1 VNTLEFARRFIRF
14 DKSSPITGPFRDE
27 FYPFLRA
34 PMAAADDIRVKRLVI
49 YKASSAM
56 GTVLGQI
63 LNLKRIVCDV
73 GDQLMI
79 CQTDDDASVWS
90 KTRGKE
96 WVKANADA
104 MRLLS
109 RDKYSMNNDLWL
121 FRHKFLGITGPGIN
135 AAQSVQV
142 RYVQSDES
150 HLDAYPPGRLVE
162 FEKRMGGRW
171 DRQATHI
178 TTAPDAGK
186 EVDKFFEEGQ
196 QDEWHFRCPQC
207 AHLIAPLW
215 GEYAREKY
223 GLDLFV
229 TVADSSI
236 WFRCPFCSN
245 AFMDTSRDR
254 YALVKDGDYV
264 SANPSAPIHT
274 RSFRWSA
281 FAAHWISWGDLL
293 VEHWAAMAA
302 ARLGDLKPHEDWCKK
317 RLAVAYIPTLPDFGD
332 GKGADDYRLGDVWEC
347 GESERFMGIDRQ
359 AGKGDEGEHLW
370 VLIVQYDRAGNS
382 RRLAYRKVQTFAQAE
397 ALAVEFEVKPF
408 KTYCDSGYENRSTF
422 RECGKRN
429 WLTTRGS
436 DEVEFMHTKEIAGET
451 RNFSLPYSPWTLQ
464 SGNIGQKSQNII
476 RKKGSRVPPGWA
488 WQLVMANPTLY
499 GYLAANIGGSS
510 GRYFGIAADMPD
522 EYRKNM
528 PAFIM
533 VSEPDKKTGTIKKV
547 IWKKVREDHAWD
559 CEVQCLL
566 GAIRSGFHPLAKEA
580 HAFNSAPV
588 ISETAQAISGD

>member
-1 VNTLEFARRFIRF
+1 M
-14 DKSSPITGPFRDE
+14 
-27 FYPFLRA
+27 YPFLRK
-34 PMAAADDIRVKRLVI
+34 PFEAADDVRTKRLVL
-49 YKASSAM
+49 YKSSSSM
-56 GTVLGQI
+56 GTVAGQCI
-63 LNLKRIVCDV
+63 LAKRIIHNP
-73 GDQLMI
+73 GDMLF
-79 CQTDDDASVWS
+79 CAQTDDDASTWS

-96 WVKANADA
+96 F
-104 MRLLS
+104 LLS
-109 RDKYSMNNDLWL
+109 IPPIRRFLSREKYAVTNDLFQ
-121 FRHKFLGITGPGIN
+121 FRGKFLSITGPGI
-135 AAQSVQV
+135 ASAQSLQV
-142 RYVQSDES
+142 TSLMTDET
-150 HLDAYPPGRLVE
+150 HLESWPDGRIVE
-162 FEKRMGGRW
+162 FEKRLGGRW
-171 DRQATHI
+171 NRLAVHV
-178 TTAPDAGK
+178 TTAPDERGETGDYR
-186 EVDKFFEEGQ
+186 EVHGFFLQGQ
-196 QDEWHFRCPQC
+196 QDYWHFRCPKC

-215 GEYAREKY
+215 GTEWREKY
-223 GLDLFV
+223 SVGGFIPQ
-229 TVADSSI
+229 ADGSVQ
-236 WFRCPFCSN
+236 FDCPFCGSVYH
-245 AFMDTSRDR
+245 DTSRDR
-254 YALVKDGDYV
+254 YSLVRDGDYV
-264 SANPSAPIHT
+264 AANPDAPADM
-274 RSFRWSA
+274 RSFQWPVWA
-281 FAAHWISWGDLL
+281 MHPISWASLL
-293 VEHWAAMAA
+293 AEHRTAMEAAKM
-302 ARLGDLKPHEDWCKK
+302 GNLKPLEDWRKK
-317 RLAVAYIPTLPDFGD
+317 RECRAWVPTLPDFGD
-332 GKGADDYRLGDVWEC
+332 GKGANDYRLGDVWEC

-397 ALAVEFEVKPF
+397 ALAVEFGVKPF

-533 VSEPDKKTGTIKKV
+533 VTELDKKTQRPKAPA
-547 IWKKVREDHAWD
+547 WKKVREDHAWD

-566 GAIRSGFHPLAKEA
+566 GAIRSGFHPLAKAERAFESA
-580 HAFNSAPV
+580 HS
-588 ISETAQAISGD
+588 ISETTETISGD